1 MSTPEGP
8 LAPLASAT
16 NGLAHEVNGSA
27 SANGNGAV
35 DGAPSFDTTLFHQYL
50 SALLPPVLGA
60 LPTELDSLF
69 EDEFDERVAR
79 FAAEGGGVLYVV
91 KVKDEGEEE
100 APPTYSYRLVTQ
112 LSYSPS
118 TVTSLALIKRNPTL
132 DPVTP
137 LASQLHI
144 LNLFGGEETPYESL
158 HSVVSF
164 GVKPW
169 FDAFVGAR
177 GGNKDGGDSKMGIP
191 MTKKKFA
198 ELELSLLHLQQNVE
212 IPETHLII
220 HPVIQRAVEQAHAS
234 GVRPNLSHIP
244 AKLLND
250 STFLNTLHGH
260 VNSWIKSIQAVTKL
274 SRDVSSGTASQE
286 INFWLSLERA
296 LEGIETQLRSDEVN
310 MVMDCLRNAKRFL
323 ATVSFIADTGLKA
336 STELV
341 HKYNLLMKDFPLN
354 ELLSA
359 TDLDKIQEAIVFIF
373 GHIIRKLKLS
383 PYPIRRAL
391 PLVEAISRD
400 FNDQLLRV
408 LTSHRLAYQPYD
420 NFDRLLGQAMGI
432 FRTWDDHI
440 KEFTNVARDA
450 MRKRLEKFIPIKVN
464 SAHAKL
470 QERCRYL
477 RDWRKQHEQLAV
489 MTGPTKGLGTM
500 VKEVGGIDM
509 EEEVKEA
516 YEVIKRIDVLDVSVE
531 GTEIWVTAENAYNE
545 RVARVE
551 NQIIA
556 RLRDRLGT
564 ARNANEMFR
573 VFSKFNALFVR
584 PKIRGAIQ
592 EYQTQLIDSVKEDI
606 KRLHD
611 KFKTQYRYSEA
622 YHMSQ
627 MRDLPPIAGAIIWAR
642 QIERQLLTYMKRVED
657 VLGKGWELYAEGQKL
672 QSESTAFRKK
682 LDTRPVYDAW
692 LHDINR
698 RDMGVNG
705 RLFEIVRLRG
715 SQAQANGAGGSG
727 GAGGGG
733 GGGYQL
739 AVNFDPQIIT
749 LFKEVRNLL
758 WLNFQVPHAIT
769 NMAKDAKRVYPHAV
783 SLMETVRT
791 YGQTLDLV
799 ENNRGIEWLV
809 AEYRNDAQ
817 RMVSKGM
824 NIRWDYFVNQYDT
837 ARYVGAEGRADNR
850 HIQFVREFASV
861 VSVLQDKTNNVI
873 DLYRDI
879 TRAVEDLGTCA
890 FSTEAFAE
898 LLARIQ
904 AAIDRLNLEG
914 YANLDHWV
922 ASLDKRIEDIFL
934 QRLTQIIET
943 WCSEF
948 DRGADDG
955 DRRDALA
962 LRDMTNKRKAG
973 KGVKEEKF
981 VEGSLTVKPIVHE
994 IRIQNQV
1001 IFLDPPIEYARSTWI
1016 KQLHDWLGVVCRLR
1030 RIQSSRY
1037 EIGLQM
1043 QVTAAVETTYT
1054 SLLTQLPDEI
1064 LQRPFSLIDQK
1075 VRELKEY
1082 VAKWLQFQSL
1092 WDLEAEYVFN
1102 RLGDSLAHW
1111 QQLLTEIKKA
1121 RSTFDTSETQKGFGV
1136 CVVDYEQVQARV
1148 NAKYDA
1154 WQRDILSRFGVK
1166 LGNAMKDMHASI
1178 LKARNELEHHSI
1190 EGLVGATARR
1200 F

>member
-1 MSTPEGP
+1 MTSVETH
-8 LAPLASAT
+8 LT
-16 NGLAHEVNGSA
+16 NGVT
-27 SANGNGAV
+27 NGNGAIH
-35 DGAPSFDTTLFHQYL
+35 DGAVEPTQAIPFDPSIFRQYL
-50 SALLPPVLGA
+50 LALLPPVIGA
-60 LPTELDSLF
+60 TPDELLYLF
-69 EDEFDERVAR
+69 DDDFDERVQR
-79 FAAEGGGVLYVV
+79 FASETGGVIYVV
-91 KVKDEGEEE
+91 KKKDEAEDD
-100 APPTYSYRLVTQ
+100 APPTYSYQLTPQLTYHPSHVT
-112 LSYSPS
+112 
-118 TVTSLALIKRNPTL
+118 TLAIIKRGATL
-132 DPVTP
+132 DPTTP
-137 LASQLHI
+137 LATQLHI
-144 LNLFGGEETPYESL
+144 LNLFGGDETPYESL
-158 HSVVSF
+158 HAVVSCA
-164 GVKPW
+164 VKPW
-169 FDAFVGAR
+169 FEAFVGSR
-177 GGNKDGGDSKMGIP
+177 GQGKDGDPKMGIP

-220 HPVIQRAVEQAHAS
+220 HPAIQRAVEQARS
-234 GVRPNLSHIP
+234 ELRRPNISDLSP
-244 AKLLND
+244 KLLND

-260 VNSWIKSIQAVTKL
+260 VNQWIKSIQTVTKL
-274 SRDVSSGTASQE
+274 SRDVASGTASQE

-296 LEGIETQLRSDEVN
+296 LEGIETQLRSEEVN
-310 MVMDCLRNAKRFL
+310 MVMECLRNAKRFH
-323 ATVSFIADTGLKA
+323 ATVSFIADTGLKDA
-336 STELV
+336 TDTV
-341 HKYNLLMKDFPLN
+341 HKYNQLMKDFPLN

-359 TDLDKIQEAIVFIF
+359 TDLDKIQESLVLIF
-373 GHIIRKLKLS
+373 GHINRKLKLS

-408 LTSHRLAYQPYD
+408 LTSHRLLYTPYET
-420 NFDRLLGQAMGI
+420 FERLLSQTAMI
-432 FRTWDDHI
+432 FRTWDDHM
-440 KEFTNVARDA
+440 KEFTNVAREVT
-450 MRKRLEKFIPIKVN
+450 RKRAEKFIPIKVVP
-464 SAHAKL
+464 AHAKL
-470 QERCRYL
+470 QDRTKYL

-489 MTGPTKGLGTM
+489 MTGPTKGLSGVGM
-500 VKEVGGIDM
+500 EVGGMDM

-516 YEVIKRIDVLDVSVE
+516 YEVMKRIDVLDVSVE
-531 GTEIWVTAENAYNE
+531 GSEIWVAAENAYNE

-611 KFKTQYRYSEA
+611 KFKTQYRFSEA

-627 MRDLPPIAGAIIWAR
+627 MRDLPPISGAIIWAR
-642 QIERQLLTYMKRVED
+642 QIDRQLQTYMKRVED

-672 QSESTAFRKK
+672 QSESQAFRKK
-682 LDTRPVYDAW
+682 LDTRPVYEAW

-705 RLFEIVRLRG
+705 RLFEIVKLRG
-715 SQAQANGAGGSG
+715 GGLGDRSQ
-727 GAGGGG
+727 
-733 GGGYQL
+733 YQL

-758 WLNFQVPHAIT
+758 WQNFQVPHAIT

-799 ENNRGIEWLV
+799 EKNKGIEWLV
-809 AEYRNDAQ
+809 AEYRNEAQ

-824 NIRWDYFVNQYDT
+824 NIRWDYFVSQYDA
-837 ARYVGAEGRADNR
+837 ARYVSSSDARDNR

-861 VSVLQDKTNNVI
+861 VSILQDKTNNVI
-873 DLYRDI
+873 DLYKDI
-879 TRAVEDLGTCA
+879 LRAIEELSTCA
-890 FSTEAFAE
+890 YTTEAFSE
-898 LLARIQ
+898 LLGKIQ

-914 YANLDHWV
+914 YANLEHWV
-922 ASLDKRIEDIFL
+922 AELDQRIEAILL
-934 QRLTQIIET
+934 QRLTHIIQV
-943 WCSEF
+943 WCAEF
-948 DRGADDG
+948 DRTDDG
-955 DRRDALA
+955 DRREPLA
-962 LRDMTNKRKAG
+962 LRDITNKRRGDKRAV
-973 KGVKEEKF
+973 VKEEKF
-981 VEGSLTVKPIVHE
+981 LEGNMTLKPIVHE

-1001 IFLDPPIEYARSTWI
+1001 IFLDPPIEYARQTWI
-1016 KQLHDWLGVVCRLR
+1016 TQLHDWLGVVCRLR

-1043 QVTAAVETTYT
+1043 QGSGASETTYT
-1054 SLLTQLPDEI
+1054 SLLTRFPDATLE
-1064 LQRPFSLIDQK
+1064 RPFALIETK
-1075 VRELKEY
+1075 VQQLREY

-1121 RSTFDTSETQKGFGV
+1121 RSTFDTSETQKSFGV
-1136 CVVDYEQVQARV
+1136 CVIDYEQVQSRV

-1166 LGNAMKDMHASI
+1166 LGNAMKEMHAAI
-1178 LKARNELEHHSI
+1178 LKARNDLEHQSI
-1190 EGLVGATARR
+1190 EGLVGAPRR